1 MKAARSVCGFSS
13 KIEVEC
19 RSAEEGR
26 EAARAGADV
35 IMLDNFQPQVAN
47 IIETQTQ
54 GDCCFC
60 SMVTLL
66 LFHLQ
71 ELLVTAQ
78 ALKEEFSALLIEASG
93 GVTPENVALYLSSHV
108 DIVSLGCITQGC
120 PVVDFSLKV
129 QKPDARLNRMFNQ
142 PQIDW

>member
-1 MKAARSVCGFSS
+1 
-13 KIEVEC
+13 
-19 RSAEEGR
+19 
-26 EAARAGADV
+26 
-35 IMLDNFQPQVAN
+35 MLDNFQPQVAN
-47 IIETQTQ
+47 IIETRTQ

-71 ELLVTAQ
+71 ELRVTAQ

-142 PQIDW
+142 PQID